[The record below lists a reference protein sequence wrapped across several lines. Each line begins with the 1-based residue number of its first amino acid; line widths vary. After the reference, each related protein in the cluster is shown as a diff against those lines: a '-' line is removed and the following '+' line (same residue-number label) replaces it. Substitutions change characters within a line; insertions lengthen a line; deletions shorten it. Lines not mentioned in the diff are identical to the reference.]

1 MILKVEGGKT
11 MNRKTKKI
19 MVILIIVIIFIIAM
33 TSINSCIKAL
43 DDMNKIKEFAN
54 VRMDFEI
61 RFIGKVSVET
71 ALNFLRGLQIS
82 TFIMACIAV
91 ILTND

>member
-1 MILKVEGGKT
+1 
-11 MNRKTKKI
+11 MNRRTKRI
-19 MVILIIVIIFIIAM
+19 IVILIIVIIAM
-33 TSINSCIKAL
+33 PSINSCIREFN
-43 DDMNKIKEFAN
+43 DMNKLKEFAN

-61 RFIGKVSVET
+61 RFIGKVSIET

-82 TFIMACIAV
+82 TFIMVCVAV